1 MRGENKM
8 FTGLVLGYLFIF
20 FAKIVE
26 VSLMTVRTVLITRG
40 EKLYGSMIGFF
51 EVMIWLYVISTVL
64 NGIQQDPVRMI
75 VYALGFCSG
84 NYIGCTLEERL
95 ALGILTINVIS
106 SKDDGLRLADILR
119 EKHVG
124 VTLMDA
130 EGLHD
135 VKKML
140 IIHVKRK
147 RKSEIVRLIEG
158 SGLEAVISISDTKT
172 VYGGYG
178 IRK

>member
-1 MRGENKM
+1 ML
-8 FTGLVLGYLFIF
+8 TGYFLGYLFIF

-40 EKLYGSMIGFF
+40 EKLYGSFIGFF

-64 NGIQQDPVRMI
+64 NGIQQDPIRMI
-75 VYALGFCSG
+75 VYSLGFCCG
-84 NYIGCTLEERL
+84 NYIGCMLEERL
-95 ALGILTINVIS
+95 ALGVLTITLIS
-106 SKDDGLRLADILR
+106 SKEDGIKLADILR
-119 EKHVG
+119 DKHIG
-124 VTLMDA
+124 VTMMDA
-130 EGLHD
+130 EGLHE

-140 IIHVKRK
+140 IIHAKRK
-147 RKSEIVRLIEG
+147 RKSEIIKMIEN
-158 SGLEAVISISDTKT
+158 SGLEAVVSISDTKT

>member
-1 MRGENKM
+1 MI
-8 FTGLVLGYLFIF
+8 TGYLMIF

-40 EKLYGSMIGFF
+40 EKFYGSLIGFF
-51 EVMIWLYVISTVL
+51 EVMIWLYIISTVL
-64 NGIQQDPVRMI
+64 VGIQEDPIRMV
-75 VYALGFCSG
+75 VYALGFASG
-84 NYIGCTLEERL
+84 NYIGCMLEDRL

-106 SKDDGLRLADILR
+106 SKDDGLKLADLLR
-119 EKHVG
+119 DEHVG

-130 EGLHD
+130 EGIHD

-140 IIHVKRK
+140 IIHARRK
-147 RKSEIVRLIEG
+147 RKGDIIRMIEE